1 VRQAGSLEKRLGRL
15 RRALAESG
23 LEGAIVAPGPN
34 MRYYTGVSSIM
45 LERPFLLFVKAE
57 DGAHLV
63 APSLEAGPYRSC
75 PVKLEI
81 HEWTDSEGPG
91 GAFREAARA
100 VGFKGR
106 WGVEGR
112 VPFLYL
118 DQLKKAARVEL
129 ESAEQ
134 ILQAI
139 REVKDEQEV
148 KLLKRSAEI
157 LSRVFEEIPE
167 MLEEG
172 VTEEQLARSV
182 SEAIRERGSGV
193 GDMLVQAGER
203 GAFPHGLP
211 TSRKISRGEPVIVDV
226 SSSFEG
232 YYADIT
238 RTFCLGRSEEME
250 RVYSEVLEAQER
262 AIRAV
267 GDGVAVG
274 DVDRAARGHLN
285 SAGLGRYFIH
295 RTGHGL
301 GLEVHE
307 APYIVEGGREK
318 LRECMFFTVEP
329 GVYLPGKMGV
339 RIEDNV
345 TLERGHSLVITDTPK
360 EFGWWK

>member
-1 VRQAGSLEKRLGRL
+1 MSWFEKRLARL
-15 RRALAESG
+15 RKALVESG

-45 LERPFLLFVKAE
+45 LERPFLLFVKSE
-57 DGAHLV
+57 NGAHLV

-81 HEWTDSEGPG
+81 HEWTDSEGPA

-100 VGFKGR
+100 IGLKGR

-118 DQLKKAARVEL
+118 DHLKKAARVEL
-129 ESAEQ
+129 ESVEQ
-134 ILQAI
+134 ILQGI
-139 REVKDEQEV
+139 REVKDEQEAR
-148 KLLKRSAEI
+148 LLKRSSGI
-157 LSRVFEEIPE
+157 LSRVFEQIPD
-167 MLEEG
+167 MLKEG
-172 VTEEQLARSV
+172 MTEEQLARNV
-182 SEAIRERGSGV
+182 SDAIRERGSDV

-211 TSRKISRGEPVIVDV
+211 TPRKIARGEPIIVDV
-226 SSSFEG
+226 SSSFGG

-238 RTFCLGRSEEME
+238 RTFCLGRSSEME
-250 RVYSEVLEAQER
+250 RVYEEVLEAQKR
-262 AIRAV
+262 AIDKA

-274 DVDRAARGHLN
+274 EVDEAARGYL
-285 SAGLGRYFIH
+285 SKVGLGTYFIH

-318 LRECMFFTVEP
+318 LRDGMFFTVEP
-329 GVYLPGKMGV
+329 GVYIPGKLGV

-345 TLERGHSLVITDTPK
+345 TVDGGRPLVITDTPK
-360 EFGWWK
+360 EMGWWK